1 MQEEN
6 LNNHMNEDD
15 ITAATLAKLVGTE
28 LNVIDRMTEST
39 STAGP
44 ANKINIHS
52 FLPQRHQQNRRST
65 SNKNVVQHQGM
76 MFHAGVDEDYVQR
89 MHPEPVY
96 SAPPSQQLTSASS
109 SQQTQQA
116 IAATQK
122 SVQVLSS
129 QSNEDLTKILAS
141 IDKTLKSIEKT
152 EKNIAK
158 ILTTLTTNCSD
169 QNTNK

>member
-1 MQEEN
+1 
-6 LNNHMNEDD
+6 MNEDD

-52 FLPQRHQQNRRST
+52 FLPQRHQQNRRPTT
-65 SNKNVVQHQGM
+65 SKNVVQHQGM
-76 MFHAGVDEDYVQR
+76 MFHAGVDEEYVQR
-89 MHPEPVY
+89 MHPDPVY
-96 SAPPSQQLTSASS
+96 SAPPPQQIVDTPTTPASS
-109 SQQTQQA
+109 S
-116 IAATQK
+116 AATVTQK
-122 SVQVLSS
+122 LVQYSPT
-129 QSNEDLTKILAS
+129 QTNDELTKILAS

-158 ILTTLTTNCSD
+158 ILAALTTNCSD
-169 QNTNK
+169 KDTNK